1 MALTRVLLLRAAS
14 IQIARLQNLESTPRH
29 RPQLGRSSC
38 CGPGRSSIRDLPT
51 GTSVCLLGRY
61 CLGSAGRVKLRSV
74 ETPPSETPASFSAR
88 RQRYRYRQQAF
99 RPVQA
104 SLGPAT
110 CRRAQ
115 PRAGRTSPWRGHGRY
130 LRKRRNKAKAKAGG
144 ALTDS
149 TPPPGKKWTPRDLQH
164 HGIWKGHSGM

>member
-51 GTSVCLLGRY
+51 GTSVCLLGTAW
-61 CLGSAGRVKLRSV
+61 GLRDVS
-74 ETPPSETPASFSAR
+74 SSGQSKRR
-88 RQRYRYRQQAF
+88 RQRHLLASVLAASATGTGSRHSARYKPPSAQLHA
-99 RPVQA
+99 VA
-104 SLGPAT
+104 HSLAPA
-110 CRRAQ
+110 AQ
-115 PRAGRTSPWRGHGRY
+115 V
-130 LRKRRNKAKAKAGG
+130 LGG
-144 ALTDS
+144 ATAGTCVRDETKPKPKLGEHFTDS